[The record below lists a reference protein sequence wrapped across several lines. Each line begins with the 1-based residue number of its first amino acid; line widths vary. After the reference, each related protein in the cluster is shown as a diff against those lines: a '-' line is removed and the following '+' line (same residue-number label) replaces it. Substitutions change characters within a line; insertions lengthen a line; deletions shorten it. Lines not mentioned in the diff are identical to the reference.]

1 MTEAPAQGAPPEGG
15 APCGLCCSDPGCG
28 TRLGRE
34 EGLYSCPR
42 CGQLVELVLE
52 MDPETARAWPARWR
66 GRLPGRE
73 AAGRS
78 GVWRFSELLPPT
90 PPGVTPVTLGEGGTP
105 LVELPQLADEL
116 RLGSLAVKHLGVNPT
131 GSFKDLGMTV
141 CVTEAKALDR
151 GIVACASTGNTSASM
166 AAYAARA
173 GLRALVLVPEGQV
186 SAAKLAQ
193 ALDFGA
199 LVVQAGA
206 TFDAAF
212 SILRQLAARLNL
224 YLVNSI
230 NPFRLEGQK
239 TAVVELLEQLDWRP
253 PDFLIL
259 PGGNLGNVSALGK
272 GLGELAEAGLVAELP
287 RLGVVQAEGASPFH
301 RMWSTGAEELVP
313 EDRPETRATAIRI
326 GRPANWP
333 RALRALRRTR
343 GLTAAV
349 SDSEIEMAKRRLA
362 TLGVG
367 CEPASAASLAGLR
380 QLRRTGEVP
389 EGARVVLVL
398 TGHQLKDT
406 AYVEEHLA
414 GLPGIR
420 RAEPTLTAVERS
432 LRGWL

>member
-1 MTEAPAQGAPPEGG
+1 M
-15 APCGLCCSDPGCG
+15 
-28 TRLGRE
+28 
-34 EGLYSCPR
+34 YSCPR
-42 CGQLVELVLE
+42 CGQLAELVLE
-52 MDPETARAWPARWR
+52 MDPEEARAWPERWR
-66 GRLPGRE
+66 ARLPGRD

-78 GVWRFSELLPPT
+78 GVWRFSELLPST
-90 PPGVTPVTLGEGGTP
+90 PAGVEAVTLGEGGTP
-105 LVELPQLADEL
+105 LVELPQLAEEL
-116 RLGSLAVKHLGVNPT
+116 QLESLWVKHLGVNPT

-141 CVTEAKALDR
+141 CVTEARALGR
-151 GIVACASTGNTSASM
+151 GVVACASTGNTSASM

-186 SAAKLAQ
+186 TAAKLAQ

-199 LVVQAGA
+199 MVVQAGQ
-206 TFDAAF
+206 TFDEAF
-212 SILRQLAARLNL
+212 LLLRQLAPRLNL
-224 YLVNSI
+224 YLANSI

-253 PDFLIL
+253 PDYLIL

-272 GLGELAEAGLVAELP
+272 GISELADAGLVTDVP

-301 RMWSTGAEELVP
+301 RMWSSGAEELVP
-313 EDRPETRATAIRI
+313 EDHPETRATAIRI

-333 RALRALRRTR
+333 RAMRALLRTR

-349 SDSEIEMAKRRLA
+349 PDSEIETAKRRLA
-362 TLGVG
+362 ELGVG

-380 QLRRTGEVP
+380 RMRQSGQVP
-389 EGARVVLVL
+389 AGTRVVLVL

-420 RAEPTLTAVERS
+420 RAEPTLEGVERS